1 MGKTRLTLALL
12 VLVSLAPALVWAA
25 DGAANS
31 AQVAKGQGVYETYC
45 VNCHG
50 PELQNNTGVAFD
62 LRRLRA
68 GEHQRFVHSVL
79 NGKNAMPAWKGILSN
94 DDLNSLWAYIRA
106 NAYP

>member
-1 MGKTRLTLALL
+1 MAL
-12 VLVSLAPALVWAA
+12 VFGLAPTLVWAA
-25 DGAANS
+25 DGAANK
-31 AQVAKGQGVYETYC
+31 AQVENGEQVYETYC

-68 GEHQRFVHSVL
+68 DEHQRFVHSVL
-79 NGKNAMPAWKGILSN
+79 NGKNAMPAWKGILTN
-94 DDLNSLWAYIRA
+94 DDLNALWAYIRA